1 MRQISHN
8 SFGKNFLS
16 SRYGSADSFPL
27 VIGWKPHRSA
37 GQGGSATGVLAAAD
51 WIETAEDGTIPSYLT
66 DTYRRRSGAIMT
78 DRPVAPVDEATV
90 EATGLEPD
98 AIGVTQDTVIGMAAS
113 APAASVGLT
122 IAALAAAAA
131 YGSGP
136 IILLTAIPMLIIA
149 NAYRRLN
156 MWEAKCGAS
165 FEWVGRA
172 IDPYVGYQTGWL
184 MVAAYI
190 LGTISGVEILA
201 PTVLAAFGNSSNNTW
216 GNIGIDTALGLIVL
230 VIAVVGI
237 RITARTQVGMALV
250 EYVILIGFGIA
261 GLVFVLAHHHGS
273 YPITSGWFSPSGIGG
288 HGSAAAGFLI
298 AVFMFTGWDGAIYV
312 NEETTRRHI
321 NPGKAVLI
329 AVALLAV
336 IYTLATFGLQ
346 GVVSPAKLQANAA
359 SALVYVA
366 QAMGG
371 SGWGKVMALSIAL
384 SAIASTGVGIVITAR
399 IVYGM
404 AGQRVLPP
412 VLGTVSRRF
421 STPVWASV
429 VVGFF
434 VIAITWVYLLAT
446 SVEGAF
452 TDVVDAT
459 GLLFS
464 AFYIL
469 TALATIVYY
478 RRRIMAR
485 PWDLVWLGVL
495 PLAASVFLGWII
507 AKSML
512 QEGAPENWSIVGIV
526 GVGVILMFV
535 ARFGLRSPFFGIRRE
550 SSDA

>member
-1 MRQISHN
+1 
-8 SFGKNFLS
+8 
-16 SRYGSADSFPL
+16 
-27 VIGWKPHRSA
+27 
-37 GQGGSATGVLAAAD
+37 
-51 WIETAEDGTIPSYLT
+51 
-66 DTYRRRSGAIMT
+66 MT
-78 DRPVAPVDEATV
+78 DRSAVPANVADQGPEG
-90 EATGLEPD
+90 GLEPD
-98 AIGVTQDTVIGMAAS
+98 AIGVVQDTVIGTAAS

-122 IAALAAAAA
+122 IASLALAAA

-136 IILLTAIPMLIIA
+136 VIILTAIPMLIIA

-156 MWEAKCGAS
+156 MWSANCGAS

-172 IDPYVGYQTGWL
+172 INPYLGFQTGWL

-201 PTVLAAFGNSSNNTW
+201 PTVLAAFGNNSNNTW
-216 GNIGIDTALGLIVL
+216 GNIGIDTALGVIVL
-230 VIAVVGI
+230 AVAVIGI

-261 GLVFVLAHHHGS
+261 GLIFVASHGHGS
-273 YPITSGWFSPSGIGG
+273 YPITGGWFNPDGIGG

-312 NEETTRRHI
+312 NEETTRRHT
-321 NPGKAVLI
+321 NPGKAVII

-336 IYTLATFGLQ
+336 IYTLATVGLQ
-346 GVVSPAKLQANAA
+346 GVVSPATLQKSA
-359 SALVYVA
+359 SPLVTIA
-366 QAMGG
+366 EAMGG
-371 SGWGKVMALSIAL
+371 SGWAKVLALSVAL
-384 SAIASTGVGIVITAR
+384 SAIASTGAGIVITAR

-404 AGQRVLPP
+404 AERRVLPP
-412 VLGTVSRRF
+412 SLATVSRRF
-421 STPVWASV
+421 ATPVAASV

-446 SVEGAF
+446 SVQMAF
-452 TDVVDAT
+452 TYVVSAT

-464 AFYIL
+464 AFYVL

-495 PLAASVFLGWII
+495 PLGAAVFLVWII
-507 AKSML
+507 FRSMQL
-512 QEGAPENWSIVGIV
+512 AGAPENWSIVGIV
-526 GVGVILMFV
+526 VLGVILMFV
-535 ARFGLRSPFFGIRRE
+535 ARFGLRSPFFGIARE

>member
-1 MRQISHN
+1 
-8 SFGKNFLS
+8 
-16 SRYGSADSFPL
+16 
-27 VIGWKPHRSA
+27 
-37 GQGGSATGVLAAAD
+37 
-51 WIETAEDGTIPSYLT
+51 
-66 DTYRRRSGAIMT
+66 MT
-78 DRPVAPVDEATV
+78 DRSAVPVNVADEAPG
-90 EATGLEPD
+90 ELEPD
-98 AIGVTQDTVIGMAAS
+98 AIGVVQDTVIGMAAS

-122 IAALAAAAA
+122 IAALALAAA

-136 IILLTAIPMLIIA
+136 VIILTAIPMLIIA

-156 MWEAKCGAS
+156 MWSANCGAS

-172 IDPYVGYQTGWL
+172 INPYLGFQTGWL

-201 PTVLAAFGNSSNNTW
+201 PTVLAAFGNNSNNTW

-230 VIAVVGI
+230 VIAVIGI
-237 RITARTQVGMALV
+237 KITARTQVGMALV

-261 GLVFVLAHHHGS
+261 GLIFVASHGHGS
-273 YPITSGWFSPSGIGG
+273 YPITGGWFNPDGIGG

-312 NEETTRRHI
+312 NEETTRRHT
-321 NPGKAVLI
+321 NPGKAVMI

-336 IYTLATFGLQ
+336 IYTLATVGLQ
-346 GVVSPAKLQANAA
+346 GVVSPAKLQKSA
-359 SALVYVA
+359 SPLVTIA
-366 QAMGG
+366 EAMGG
-371 SGWGKVMALSIAL
+371 SGWAKVLALSVAL
-384 SAIASTGVGIVITAR
+384 SAIASTGAGIVITAR

-404 AGQRVLPP
+404 AERRVLPP
-412 VLGTVSRRF
+412 YLATVSRRF
-421 STPVWASV
+421 ATPVAASV

-446 SVEGAF
+446 SVQMAF
-452 TDVVDAT
+452 TYVVDAT

-464 AFYIL
+464 AFYVL

-478 RRRIMAR
+478 RRRILAR

-495 PLAASVFLGWII
+495 PIGAAVFLVWII
-507 AKSML
+507 FRSMQL
-512 QEGAPENWSIVGIV
+512 AGAPENWSIL
-526 GVGVILMFV
+526 GVVVLGVILMFV
-535 ARFGLRSPFFGIRRE
+535 ARFGLRSPFFGIARE

>member
-1 MRQISHN
+1 
-8 SFGKNFLS
+8 
-16 SRYGSADSFPL
+16 
-27 VIGWKPHRSA
+27 
-37 GQGGSATGVLAAAD
+37 
-51 WIETAEDGTIPSYLT
+51 
-66 DTYRRRSGAIMT
+66 MT
-78 DRPVAPVDEATV
+78 DRSAVPVNVADEPSG
-90 EATGLEPD
+90 ELEPD
-98 AIGVTQDTVIGMAAS
+98 AIGVVQDTVIGMAAS

-122 IAALAAAAA
+122 IAALALAAA

-136 IILLTAIPMLIIA
+136 IIILTAIPMLIIA

-156 MWEAKCGAS
+156 MWSANCGAS

-172 IDPYVGYQTGWL
+172 INPYLGYQTGWL

-201 PTVLAAFGNSSNNTW
+201 PTVLAAFGNNSNNTW

-230 VIAVVGI
+230 VIAVIGI
-237 RITARTQVGMALV
+237 KITARTQVGMALV

-261 GLVFVLAHHHGS
+261 GLIFVASHGHGS
-273 YPITSGWFSPSGIGG
+273 YPITGGWFNPNGIGG

-312 NEETTRRHI
+312 NEETTRRHT
-321 NPGKAVLI
+321 NPGKAVII

-336 IYTLATFGLQ
+336 IYTLATVGLQ
-346 GVVSPAKLQANAA
+346 GVVSPATLQKSA
-359 SALVYVA
+359 SPLVTIA
-366 QAMGG
+366 EAMGG
-371 SGWGKVMALSIAL
+371 SGWAKVLALSVAL
-384 SAIASTGVGIVITAR
+384 SAIASTGAGIVITAR

-404 AGQRVLPP
+404 AERRVLPP
-412 VLGTVSRRF
+412 YLATVSRRF
-421 STPVWASV
+421 ATPVAASV

-446 SVEGAF
+446 SVQMAF
-452 TDVVDAT
+452 TYVVSAT

-464 AFYIL
+464 AFYVL

-478 RRRIMAR
+478 RRRILAR

-495 PLAASVFLGWII
+495 PIGAAVFLVWIIFRSMQLAA
-507 AKSML
+507 
-512 QEGAPENWSIVGIV
+512 APENWSIL
-526 GVGVILMFV
+526 GVVVLGVILMFV
-535 ARFGLRSPFFGIRRE
+535 ARFGLRSPFFGIARE

>member
-1 MRQISHN
+1 
-8 SFGKNFLS
+8 
-16 SRYGSADSFPL
+16 
-27 VIGWKPHRSA
+27 
-37 GQGGSATGVLAAAD
+37 
-51 WIETAEDGTIPSYLT
+51 
-66 DTYRRRSGAIMT
+66 MT
-78 DRPVAPVDEATV
+78 DRSAVPVNVADEAPG
-90 EATGLEPD
+90 ELEPD
-98 AIGVTQDTVIGMAAS
+98 AIGVVQDTVIGMAAS

-122 IAALAAAAA
+122 IAALALAAA

-136 IILLTAIPMLIIA
+136 VIILTAIPMLIIA

-156 MWEAKCGAS
+156 MWSANCGAS

-172 IDPYVGYQTGWL
+172 INPYLGFQTGWL

-201 PTVLAAFGNSSNNTW
+201 PTVLAAFGNNSNNTW

-230 VIAVVGI
+230 VIAVIGI
-237 RITARTQVGMALV
+237 KITARTQVGMALV

-261 GLVFVLAHHHGS
+261 GLIFVASHGHGS
-273 YPITSGWFSPSGIGG
+273 YPITGGWFNPDGIGG

-312 NEETTRRHI
+312 NEETTRRHT
-321 NPGKAVLI
+321 NPGKAVII

-336 IYTLATFGLQ
+336 IYTLATVGLQ
-346 GVVSPAKLQANAA
+346 GVVSPATLQKSA
-359 SALVYVA
+359 SPLVTIA
-366 QAMGG
+366 EAMGG
-371 SGWGKVMALSIAL
+371 SGWAKVLALSVAL
-384 SAIASTGVGIVITAR
+384 SAIASTGAGIVITAR

-404 AGQRVLPP
+404 AERRVLPP
-412 VLGTVSRRF
+412 YLATVSRRF
-421 STPVWASV
+421 ATPVAASV

-446 SVEGAF
+446 SVQMAF
-452 TDVVDAT
+452 TYVVDAT

-464 AFYIL
+464 AFYVL

-478 RRRIMAR
+478 RRRILAR

-495 PLAASVFLGWII
+495 PIGAAVFLVWII
-507 AKSML
+507 FRSMQL
-512 QEGAPENWSIVGIV
+512 AGAPENWSIL
-526 GVGVILMFV
+526 GVVVLGVILMFV
-535 ARFGLRSPFFGIRRE
+535 ARFGLRSPFFGIARE

>member
-1 MRQISHN
+1 
-8 SFGKNFLS
+8 
-16 SRYGSADSFPL
+16 
-27 VIGWKPHRSA
+27 
-37 GQGGSATGVLAAAD
+37 
-51 WIETAEDGTIPSYLT
+51 
-66 DTYRRRSGAIMT
+66 MT
-78 DRPVAPVDEATV
+78 DRSAVPVNVADEPPG
-90 EATGLEPD
+90 ELEPD
-98 AIGVTQDTVIGMAAS
+98 AIGVVQDTVIGMAAS

-122 IAALAAAAA
+122 IAALALAAA

-136 IILLTAIPMLIIA
+136 VIILTAIPMLIIA

-156 MWEAKCGAS
+156 MWSANCGAS

-172 IDPYVGYQTGWL
+172 INPYLGYQTGWL

-201 PTVLAAFGNSSNNTW
+201 PTVLAAFGNNSNNTW

-230 VIAVVGI
+230 VIAVIGI
-237 RITARTQVGMALV
+237 KITARTQVGMALV

-261 GLVFVLAHHHGS
+261 GLIFVASHGHGS
-273 YPITSGWFSPSGIGG
+273 YPITGGWFNPNGIGG

-312 NEETTRRHI
+312 NEETTRRHT
-321 NPGKAVLI
+321 NPGKAVII

-336 IYTLATFGLQ
+336 IYTLATVGLQ
-346 GVVSPAKLQANAA
+346 GVVSPATLQKSA
-359 SALVYVA
+359 SPLVTIA
-366 QAMGG
+366 EAMGG
-371 SGWGKVMALSIAL
+371 SGWAKVLALSVAL
-384 SAIASTGVGIVITAR
+384 SAIASTGAGIVITAR

-404 AGQRVLPP
+404 AERRVLPP
-412 VLGTVSRRF
+412 YLATVSRRF
-421 STPVWASV
+421 ATPVAASV

-446 SVEGAF
+446 SVQMAF
-452 TDVVDAT
+452 TYVVSAT

-464 AFYIL
+464 AFYVL

-478 RRRIMAR
+478 RRRILAR

-495 PLAASVFLGWII
+495 PIGAAVFLVWIIFRSMQLAA
-507 AKSML
+507 
-512 QEGAPENWSIVGIV
+512 APENWSIL
-526 GVGVILMFV
+526 GVVVLGVILMFV
-535 ARFGLRSPFFGIRRE
+535 ARFGLRSPFFGIARE